1 VPHKFP
7 LIILTVFVLTP
18 IHLAHAQ
25 QPKKVLWIG
34 YLATR
39 SEPGA
44 NEKAFLKGLQSLG
57 YIEGQ
62 SIAIEWR
69 YAKEKFDRLP
79 DLASELVRLKV
90 DVGKEERHEGKKKKE
105 KRGLVCSRLGIQI
118 AVESKGSRQ
127 ILDWVLKGK
136 RHEKN
141 GCLYTD

>member
-25 QPKKVLWIG
+25 QPKKVPWIG

-62 SIAIEWR
+62 TIAIEWR

-79 DLASELVRLKV
+79 DLASELVSLKV
-90 DVGKEERHEGKKKKE
+90 DVGKEERREGKKKKRKE
-105 KRGLVCSRLGIQI
+105 VSYVVGL
-118 AVESKGSRQ
+118 ASK
-127 ILDWVLKGK
+127 
-136 RHEKN
+136 
-141 GCLYTD
+141 